1 MPIISRTGGRLPL
14 HTTGVGKALL
24 TWERAAFRERY
35 LEGPLSRPTRYSLA
49 EPGRLR
55 ADLERTLRRGYA
67 TTKEE
72 MTLGSCSVAAP
83 VLVDGRAVAA
93 VGAVVRSVGL
103 DPRRLAPPVVAA
115 ARNVAARLVETADDP
130 HPGYEHDRPA
140 VAGSWLSP
148 SVATRRG
155 SAAG

>member
-1 MPIISRTGGRLPL
+1 M
-14 HTTGVGKALL
+14 GKALL
-24 TWERAAFRERY
+24 AWERAAFRERY

-93 VGAVVRSVGL
+93 VGAVVRPVGL